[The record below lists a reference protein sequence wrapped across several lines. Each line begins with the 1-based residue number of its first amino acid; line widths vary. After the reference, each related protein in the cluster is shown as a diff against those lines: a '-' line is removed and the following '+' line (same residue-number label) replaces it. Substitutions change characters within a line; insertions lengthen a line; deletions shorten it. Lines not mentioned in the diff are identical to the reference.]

1 MGLLRNTWNSTH
13 SQYPTWIHTE
23 FCGLMLKIPC
33 VLSQDALYGVK
44 DHMSE
49 VLEIFASDT
58 LPSSPC
64 STYIRMPIPPPK
76 LVKIPIVQSSC
87 ATSN

>member
-1 MGLLRNTWNSTH
+1 MKSTILKSNTT
-13 SQYPTWIHTE
+13 
-23 FCGLMLKIPC
+23 IP
-33 VLSQDALYGVK
+33 VLDALYGVK

-64 STYIRMPIPPPK
+64 SIYIRMPIPPPK